1 MHANKLKF
9 NKNMLKFPMLIF
21 RHQNRIAIYIENI
34 MELYENERIG
44 SL

>member
-1 MHANKLKF
+1 MHANKLRF
-9 NKNMLKFPMLIF
+9 NKNMQKLPMLIF
-21 RHQNRIAIYIENI
+21 KHQNKIPAYIENI